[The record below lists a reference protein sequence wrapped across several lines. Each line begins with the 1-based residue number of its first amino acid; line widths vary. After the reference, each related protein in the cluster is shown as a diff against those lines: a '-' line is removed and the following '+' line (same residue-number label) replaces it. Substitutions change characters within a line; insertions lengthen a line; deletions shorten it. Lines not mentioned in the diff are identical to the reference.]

1 MGKLKIKLLLFVFSM
16 SLDYKEEQDGEVEA
30 LKSIYTEEE
39 FKGESFL
46 ILDKMEVWVFK
57 AGLHSVHNVTFDV
70 ASEWGVTSK

>member
-1 MGKLKIKLLLFVFSM
+1 M
-16 SLDYKEEQDGEVEA
+16 EA

-57 AGLHSVHNVTFDV
+57 VGLHSVHNVTFDV